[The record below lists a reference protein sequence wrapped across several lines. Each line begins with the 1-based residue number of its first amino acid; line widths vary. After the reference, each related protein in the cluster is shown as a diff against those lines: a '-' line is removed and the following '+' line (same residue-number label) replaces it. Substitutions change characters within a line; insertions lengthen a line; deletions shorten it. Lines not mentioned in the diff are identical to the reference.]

1 MSLNIFTD
9 MPRKFA
15 GKPLLLKK
23 MLSELVLKKKL
34 KMIIMYIPV
43 SAKEG
48 KNFKANYN
56 SYQEPPTSSRAFKSV
71 LEVST

>member
-1 MSLNIFTD
+1 
-9 MPRKFA
+9 
-15 GKPLLLKK
+15 
-23 MLSELVLKKKL
+23 
-34 KMIIMYIPV
+34 MYIPV

-71 LEVST
+71 LEVSTWVLDQYKVI